1 MKSSRNWIGSCRQI
15 WLAALARKE
24 GKMKLIKSSAY
35 QIIFSSGGRL
45 RLPWLDPFGS
55 SGGWMVG
62 MGRFGAL
69 LARVL
74 FWARSSPNG
83 VRKRAL
89 LKKRPWIQLD
99 RACATARQ
107 QIEELE
113 YRTMGTSVKRKIKPW
128 WILSNASCNRSAN
141 ATLAFIWVPK

>member
-74 FWARSSPNG
+74 FWARSKPKWCAQKG
-83 VRKRAL
+83 FIEKR
-89 LKKRPWIQLD
+89 RWIQLD
-99 RACATARQ
+99 RAYARQ
-107 QIEELE
+107 QSEELE
-113 YRTMGTSVKRKIKPW
+113 YWTMGTNVKKKKIKPR
-128 WILSNASCNRSAN
+128 WILSNASCKKSAN
-141 ATLAFIWVPK
+141 VTLAFIWVPK